1 MPATEDL
8 ALARL
13 GWDPALAAAAAAD
26 LAHADAGPGRVA
38 RVDRGWATV
47 LTASG
52 TERAQLAGHSVAT
65 GDWLLVR
72 DGNVVA
78 SLPRRSAFVRG
89 DAGEGRARRP
99 QVVAANVDVV
109 FVVQA
114 LNNGPNVRRL
124 ERELVLA
131 FESGATPVVVLSK
144 ADLVGRA
151 EADRA
156 VEVAREAAAEVE
168 VVVTSAVTGAGLDRL
183 RTLARAGR
191 TVALIGA
198 SGVGKS
204 RLVNGL
210 VGESVQAIG
219 DVRENDQRGRH
230 TTTARELV
238 ALPDGGWL
246 IDTPGLRSVALWD
259 ADEGLSRVFSDIEA
273 LAAQCRF
280 RNCSHG
286 PEPDCA
292 VRAAIECGELDAAR
306 FEHYQRL
313 DRPLAEHAP
322 GA

>member
-26 LAHADAGPGRVA
+26 LAHADASPGRVA
-38 RVDRGWATV
+38 R
-47 LTASG
+47 
-52 TERAQLAGHSVAT
+52 
-65 GDWLLVR
+65 
-72 DGNVVA
+72 
-78 SLPRRSAFVRG
+78 
-89 DAGEGRARRP
+89 
-99 QVVAANVDVV
+99 
-109 FVVQA
+109 
-114 LNNGPNVRRL
+114 
-124 ERELVLA
+124 
-131 FESGATPVVVLSK
+131 
-144 ADLVGRA
+144 VGRA

-168 VVVTSAVTGAGLDRL
+168 IVVTSAVTGAGLDRL

-238 ALPDGGWL
+238 ALPEGGWL
-246 IDTPGLRSVALWD
+246 IDTPGLSSVALWD
-259 ADEGLSRVFSDIEA
+259 ADEGLSPVFSDVEA
-273 LAAQCRF
+273 PAARCRF
-280 RNCSHG
+280 TDCSHG

-292 VRAAIECGELDAAR
+292 ARAAIERGERAAGR
-306 FEHYQRL
+306 LEHYRRL
-313 DRPLAEHAP
+313 DR
-322 GA
+322 

>member
-1 MPATEDL
+1 MAATENL

-13 GWDPALAAAAAAD
+13 GWDAALAAAAAE
-26 LAHADAGPGRVA
+26 LAPAGAHPGRVA

-47 LTASG
+47 LTAAG
-52 TERAQLAGHSVAT
+52 TERVQLAGHSVAT
-65 GDWLLVR
+65 GDWLLAR
-72 DGNVVA
+72 EGSVVA
-78 SLPRRSAFVRG
+78 MLPRRSAFVRG

-114 LNNGPNVRRL
+114 LNNGPNIRRL

-144 ADLVGRA
+144 ADLV
-151 EADRA
+151 DP
-156 VEVAREAAAEVE
+156 VELERGVAVARAAAAGVE
-168 VVVTSAVTGAGLDRL
+168 VVATSAITGVGLDRL
-183 RTLARAGR
+183 RAIAGADR

-204 RLVNGL
+204 RLVNVL
-210 VGESVQAIG
+210 VGDSVQAIG

-246 IDTPGLRSVALWD
+246 VDTPGLRSVALWD
-259 ADEGLSRVFSDIEA
+259 ADEGLSRVFSDIET

-292 VRAAIECGELDAAR
+292 VRAAIERGELDAAR

-313 DRPLAEHAP
+313 DRELDENAP
-322 GA
+322 GG